1 MKKNILIY
9 SAFVLGLTLSSCGD
23 SFLDKLPDNR
33 MEMKTTDN
41 LKKLMVSAYC
51 TRNPAYLLEMYSDN
65 ADEYV
70 SAGWTARDN
79 FQKQAYYWQDITE
92 TNTDESPQN
101 LWESYYK
108 SIDASNEVLKDLSS
122 VSNTSASS
130 DEIKGEALVCRAY
143 NMFMLTN
150 IFCNAYDET
159 TAKNELGLPY
169 PYEPETKVG
178 TQMERGTLADVY
190 EKIDKD
196 LQEGL
201 KLIGDNYDHPKFHF
215 TSTSSKAF
223 AARFYLCYQKYDK
236 AISYATEVLGSDPA
250 GKLRDW
256 GTWSNLSLNYQVQPN
271 AYVDANLNCNFLMQ
285 VAYSEWGAIC
295 GPYGVGDRFAYGE
308 LLNNQEVVGRRG
320 PWGKTKLQ
328 VFQNPE
334 LSNYIIRKLPYSF
347 EYTDIQANIGYP
359 HCEFA
364 IFTGDET
371 LMTRAEAYALS
382 KQYDKALADV
392 NTELNAI
399 GYQGGGI
406 TLDQVK
412 KFYANMSYYT
422 PENPTP
428 KKQFHTAFAIDPET
442 EEPLLQCILQLRRI
456 VTIHEGYRM
465 QDVKR
470 YGITIYRRQVNR
482 NQEVIAVTDSMD
494 AKDPRRAIQ
503 LPQDVISAGMQPNP
517 RNK

>member
-201 KLIGDNYDHPKFHF
+201 KLIGDNYDHP
-215 TSTSSKAF
+215 
-223 AARFYLCYQKYDK
+223 
-236 AISYATEVLGSDPA
+236 
-250 GKLRDW
+250 
-256 GTWSNLSLNYQVQPN
+256 
-271 AYVDANLNCNFLMQ
+271 
-285 VAYSEWGAIC
+285 
-295 GPYGVGDRFAYGE
+295 
-308 LLNNQEVVGRRG
+308 
-320 PWGKTKLQ
+320 
-328 VFQNPE
+328 
-334 LSNYIIRKLPYSF
+334 
-347 EYTDIQANIGYP
+347 
-359 HCEFA
+359 
-364 IFTGDET
+364 
-371 LMTRAEAYALS
+371 
-382 KQYDKALADV
+382 
-392 NTELNAI
+392 
-399 GYQGGGI
+399 
-406 TLDQVK
+406 
-412 KFYANMSYYT
+412 
-422 PENPTP
+422 
-428 KKQFHTAFAIDPET
+428 
-442 EEPLLQCILQLRRI
+442 
-456 VTIHEGYRM
+456 
-465 QDVKR
+465 
-470 YGITIYRRQVNR
+470 
-482 NQEVIAVTDSMD
+482 
-494 AKDPRRAIQ
+494 
-503 LPQDVISAGMQPNP
+503 
-517 RNK
+517 